1 MSGTQVTRE
10 KLPNGL
16 TVLVAEKHDSPVVA
30 INLWVRAGYFDEDD
44 TQIGIS
50 HVIEHMF
57 FKGTIDRPR
66 PDQIATEIKS
76 LGGTLNAGTYYDATN
91 YYFVLPAENFR
102 KGLEIQADA
111 LMHPRLDSNELK
123 REIEAVIQEGR
134 RKRDNPGAF
143 AGEMLFQEAF
153 EAHRIR
159 RWRIGPEEQLRALT
173 PDDLLAYC
181 RTHYLPDRAILSIVG
196 DVQAGS
202 AIEAAHVFF
211 GGMASGEGAALGS
224 PPEPPQS
231 RFKFRRLTGDIKRAY
246 TFLGYHTP
254 PVLSEDDYAL
264 RILGHIL
271 GSGRSSRLFQAVK
284 EEAGLVES
292 IGTGLESFKDIG
304 MMTIV
309 AEHDP
314 STSREAAQAIQSQIE
329 GVRSEPPSQSEIER
343 ARASIEFRYHQGR
356 SEALGLSTLLAY
368 YESLGDYQL
377 AEEAVERLSQVGP
390 ADVKRVAE
398 TYLTLENATLL
409 EYLPEGASPEGSTDL
424 AALFDALRRVPPPA
438 SRSEDVP
445 APRGGAPTGQQ
456 GPATTRITASERHG
470 GVTRHRFDT
479 GPVLLYERRG
489 DQPLVTLSVA
499 FRGGRSGEGRDNCG
513 ITRLM
518 QASMVRGTAERDAR
532 QVSNEIEGMGSAI
545 ERIVDE
551 DYFGFSISLLAR
563 HARRG
568 FDLLTDLVRHP
579 AFRYEEIDRERAV
592 QLASQESVKDE
603 SLPYTFQLF
612 RQAAFGSHPYAL
624 PSQGLH
630 APVRSLKRED
640 LVRWHRRVV
649 CPVAMIISIVGNLEE
664 QDVID
669 MVTAALHEWV
679 HDGFGGKD
687 PGQLLGWGSSEVVES
702 RRRQQTAQ
710 VIGFPTPGLLSPD
723 RFPLNLVQAITSGLG
738 GRFFEE
744 IRGKRGLAYAVH
756 AFNYHRVNG
765 GAFAVYLATSPQHE
779 AEARGVLLQ
788 EIAKLRTEGPRV
800 EEVQRAIRFARG
812 QHSIAL
818 QGNAVRSLRYL
829 DAEVRG
835 LGFEAVQAYPEKI
848 AQVGFEEV
856 HDAIWR
862 YLDPDRCALGILR
875 GGEPLP

>member
-1 MSGTQVTRE
+1 MSETQVTRE

-44 TQIGIS
+44 TQVGIS

-57 FKGTIDRPR
+57 FKGTTDRPR
-66 PDQIATEIKS
+66 PDQIAKEIKS
-76 LGGTLNAGTYYDATN
+76 LGGALNAGTYYDATN

-111 LMHPRLDSNELK
+111 LMHPRLEPDELK
-123 REIEAVIQEGR
+123 RELEAVIQEGR

-143 AGEMLFQEAF
+143 ASEMMFQEAF

-159 RWRIGPEEQLRALT
+159 RWRIGDEEQLRRLT
-173 PDDLLAYC
+173 SDDLLAYY
-181 RTHYLPDRAILSIVG
+181 RTHYLPDRVILSIVG
-196 DVQAGS
+196 DVQTES
-202 AIEAAHVFF
+202 TIEAAHLFF
-211 GGMASGEGAALGS
+211 GGMASGEGAELGS
-224 PPEPPQS
+224 PPEPPQKG
-231 RFKFRRLTGDIKRAY
+231 FKFRRLTGDIKRAY
-246 TFLGYHTP
+246 TFFGYHTP
-254 PVLSEDDYAL
+254 PVLSDDDYAL

-271 GSGRSSRLFQAVK
+271 GAGRSSRLFQAVK

-292 IGTGLESFKDIG
+292 IGTGLASFRDIG
-304 MMTIV
+304 IMNIV

-314 STSREAAQAIQSQIE
+314 STSRETEQAIQSQIE
-329 GVRSEPPSQSEIER
+329 GVRREPPAQSEIER

-356 SEALGLSTLLAY
+356 SDALGLSNLLAY
-368 YESLGDYQL
+368 YESLGDYAL
-377 AEEAVERLSQVGP
+377 AETAVERLSQVGP
-390 ADVKRVAE
+390 DDVKRVAE

-409 EYLPEGASPEGSTDL
+409 EYLPEEASPPGSTDL
-424 AALFDALRRVPPPA
+424 AALLDALRRVPPPVT
-438 SRSEDVP
+438 RPEP
-445 APRGGAPTGQQ
+445 APGPRNGGSAALQ
-456 GPATTRITASERHG
+456 GPATARITASERHG
-470 GVTRHRFDT
+470 GVARHRFDT

-499 FRGGRSGEGRDNCG
+499 FRGGRSGEGRENCG

-545 ERIVDE
+545 ERILDE
-551 DYFGFSISLLAR
+551 DYIGFSISLLAR

-568 FDLLTDLVRHP
+568 FELLTDLIRHP

-592 QLASQESVKDE
+592 QLASQESVKDQ

-612 RQAAFGSHPYAL
+612 RQAAFGSHPYSL
-624 PSQGLH
+624 PSQGLQ
-630 APVRSLKRED
+630 APVRSLKREE

-649 CPVAMIISIVGNLEE
+649 RPASMIVSIVGDLEE
-664 QDVID
+664 QDSIE
-669 MVTAALHEWV
+669 MVTAALYEWV
-679 HDGFGGKD
+679 QDGFGGKD

-723 RFPLNLVQAITSGLG
+723 RYPLDLAQAITSGLG

-756 AFNYHRVNG
+756 AFNYNRVNG

-779 AEARGVLLQ
+779 AEARGVLFR
-788 EIAKLRTEGPRV
+788 EIARLRTEGPRV
-800 EEVQRAIRFARG
+800 EEAQRAIRFVRG

-818 QGNAVRSLRYL
+818 EGNAVRSLRYL

-835 LGFEAVQAYPEKI
+835 IGFEAVQVYPDKI
-848 AQVGFEEV
+848 AQVGFEEI

-862 YLDPDRCALGILR
+862 YLDPDRCAAGILR